1 MRVGSANRLY
11 SHSTQQHTTPARIQA
26 PSLANPTRPIA
37 GLRGR
42 PSAEAL
48 AAGRCPPAAA
58 SSTAQRSFLAERR
71 VRVATGDGERP
82 FRCKQATPSTLRP
95 AGTGRH
101 GCEGAHHD
109 GAAGV
114 VLRRISRAVAVRERV
129 RPSPLHKTRTQS
141 ACSVG
146 RASEHRRARVRA
158 RGQARTSLPWKNPA
172 ASLETAELQN
182 SPVPPASLPFVLLD
196 TAALLSFCTR
206 TQHNNTHAERVSN
219 TTATH
224 TGASTSAPSRSVQPR
239 HSAVV
244 VRGRQG
250 NSVGVVP
257 SA

>member
-1 MRVGSANRLY
+1 MRQCAATVLVLVGDLASPARSSRHQAWMRVGLANRLY

-48 AAGRCPPAAA
+48 AAGRCPPAEA

-146 RASEHRRARVRA
+146 QASEHRRARVRA
-158 RGQARTSLPWKNPA
+158 GVAR
-172 ASLETAELQN
+172 
-182 SPVPPASLPFVLLD
+182 
-196 TAALLSFCTR
+196 
-206 TQHNNTHAERVSN
+206 
-219 TTATH
+219 
-224 TGASTSAPSRSVQPR
+224 
-239 HSAVV
+239 
-244 VRGRQG
+244 
-250 NSVGVVP
+250 
-257 SA
+257 